1 MQSRGGD
8 QPILQRIFFQ
18 IQHFKSTVNEGKYV
32 QRKVSWL
39 ARGRETMSD
48 VELVRKKRLLGMEKR
63 LCVCVEWGGE
73 GERTLVLPSEF

>member
-18 IQHFKSTVNEGKYV
+18 IQHFKSRVNEGKYV

-63 LCVCVEWGGE
+63 LCVCVLSGVVREKG
-73 GERTLVLPSEF
+73 L